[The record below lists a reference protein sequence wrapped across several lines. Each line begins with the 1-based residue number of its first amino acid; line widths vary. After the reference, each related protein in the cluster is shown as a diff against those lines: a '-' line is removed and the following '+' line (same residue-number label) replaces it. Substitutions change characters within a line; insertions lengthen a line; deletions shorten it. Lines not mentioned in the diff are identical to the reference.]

1 MSIYQEC
8 TVYKINLVIF
18 WFIVYHMLNGD
29 LLTFLLRFITLR
41 IRNFQ
46 LTDTVLRILWL
57 YFDSPMMCPISAHG
71 VGYFLY

>member
-8 TVYKINLVIF
+8 IVYKINLVIL

-29 LLTFLLRFITLR
+29 LLTFLLRFITLK

-46 LTDTVLRILWL
+46 LTDTVLRI
-57 YFDSPMMCPISAHG
+57 
-71 VGYFLY
+71 